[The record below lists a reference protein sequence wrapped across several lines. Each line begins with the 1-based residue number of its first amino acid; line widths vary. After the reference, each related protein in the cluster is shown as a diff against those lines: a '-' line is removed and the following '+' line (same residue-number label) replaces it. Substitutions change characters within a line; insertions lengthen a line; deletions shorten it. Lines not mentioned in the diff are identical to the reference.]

1 MATKNLPAE
10 PDKILYTDPDFRISV
25 SKKQSSG
32 IYKNFHEEIEFKYYF
47 AGESAMMID
56 NQAYAIK
63 AGDVIVVNPYEIH
76 TNVDI
81 GENNGWYYLIIM
93 DLDFLMQGALP
104 GLDLRQRL
112 LSNGEKC
119 VNFIRNDPEIAGLIA
134 RVCEEVSER
143 KEDFKL
149 MVYSL
154 VGELVTLLFR
164 KYRDE
169 KKSQNNANFLG
180 KSAEIIAPALAKI
193 FKDYALPIS
202 VEELAE
208 LCGLSKYHFC
218 RVFKREMRLTAVEYI
233 NSYRLS
239 VADILLKNKEL
250 SMEEI
255 ASRCGFNDLSY
266 FYRCYKKIRNKPL
279 KRKDLMS
286 ESK

>member
-1 MATKNLPAE
+1 MATKTLPAQ
-10 PDKILYTDPDFRISV
+10 PDKILYTDSDFKISV

-47 AGESAMMID
+47 EGESALMID

-63 AGDVIVVNPYEIH
+63 AGDVVVVNPYEIH

-93 DLDFLMQGALP
+93 DLDFLMQGAHA
-104 GLDLRQRL
+104 GLDLRHRL
-112 LSNGEKC
+112 LSKGEKL
-119 VNFIRNDPEIAGLIA
+119 VNVIRNDPEIARLIA
-134 RVCEEVSER
+134 RVCEEVSEG
-143 KEDFKL
+143 KENFKF
-149 MVYSL
+149 MVHSL

-164 KYRDE
+164 RYRDE
-169 KKSQNNANFLG
+169 QKSQEKANFLG

-193 FKDYALPIS
+193 FKDYGSPIS

-218 RVFKREMRLTAVEYI
+218 RVFKREMKLTAVEYI
-233 NSYRLS
+233 NNYRLS
-239 VADILLKNKEL
+239 VAEILLKNEEL
-250 SMEEI
+250 STEEV

-266 FYRCYKKIRNKPL
+266 FYICYKKIKNRPL
-279 KRKDLMS
+279 KRKDLKSASM
-286 ESK
+286 